1 MLKIIL
7 IVFPLLFLTGFVD
20 SIAGGGGLIS
30 LPAYLLA
37 GLPIH
42 SAIATNK
49 LSSAMGTTVSTVH
62 FLRKGYMNL
71 KTCIPGIIAALVGS
85 SLGAN
90 LSLHL
95 NERSLKILV
104 LFVLPFAAF
113 HVLRSK
119 NLEKYHDHPLPPVT
133 TVILCTLI
141 SFFVGAYDGLYGPGT
156 GTFLLLLFTGVCHL
170 SLENAAGTTKAINL
184 TTNVVSLVI
193 YIMNGKVLIPLGLA
207 AGLFNM
213 AGNYVGSHCFS
224 SKGNTFV
231 RPVILVV
238 LTIFFAKT
246 ILELAGIA

>member
-1 MLKIIL
+1 MLKIALFI
-7 IVFPLLFLTGFVD
+7 FPMLFLTGFVD

-62 FLRKGYMNL
+62 FFRKGYMNL
-71 KTCIPGIIAALVGS
+71 KTCIPGIIAALIGS
-85 SLGAN
+85 WLGAS

-95 NERSLKILV
+95 NEKFLKILV

-119 NLEKYHDHPLPPVT
+119 NLEKYHDNPLPPVT
-133 TVILCTLI
+133 TIILCTLV
-141 SFFVGAYDGLYGPGT
+141 SLCVGAYDGLYGPGT
-156 GTFLLLLFTGVCHL
+156 GTFLLLLFTGICHL
-170 SLENAAGTTKAINL
+170 SLQNAAGTTKAINL
-184 TTNVVSLVI
+184 TTNVVSLVV
-193 YIMNGKVLIPLGLA
+193 YLLNGKVLIPLGFA
-207 AGLFNM
+207 AGLFAM
-213 AGNYVGSHCFS
+213 AGNYVGSRCFS

-231 RPVILVV
+231 RPVILLV
-238 LTIFFAKT
+238 LSIFFIKT
-246 ILELAGIA
+246 ILELAGI